1 MRLRLG
7 KLERRLLEEVIFKRL
22 GERRRDVIVKPMFGE
37 DGSVIKTWSGDLVVA
52 AMDPITGSGS
62 MLGWLAV
69 NVNANDVAVMGGEP
83 RWFSATLL
91 IPENAGVEDIE
102 RVASEIHSAA
112 KELGV
117 AVITGHSEIT
127 PGIMNLII
135 VGHMLGK
142 LVSKRPIRSSDARAG
157 DLIVMAKTAGIEGTA
172 ILSTDFAEILKNRV
186 PMKVLER
193 ARRFYRRISV
203 VEDALKLARRNICRS
218 MHDPTEGGVLGGVYE
233 VAEASKLSFI
243 LYEDRV
249 PVASETKIIC
259 DALNCDPLRL
269 IASGALIASIPEEN
283 LNQAKK
289 IIPGLRIVGRFRH
302 RKLGNILVR
311 SDGSE
316 ERIKD
321 GVRDELWRLIEEFKL
336 R

>member
-37 DGSVIKTWSGDLVVA
+37 DGSVVKTWSGDLVVA

-91 IPENAGVEDIE
+91 IPENAGVEEIE
-102 RVASEIHSAA
+102 RIASEIHSAA

-127 PGIMNLII
+127 PGIMNPII

-172 ILSTDFAEILKNRV
+172 ILSTDFAEILRDKV
-186 PMKVLER
+186 PEKILER

-243 LYEDRV
+243 IYEDRI

-259 DALNCDPLRL
+259 DALDCDPLRL
-269 IASGALIASIPEEN
+269 IASGALIASISEED
-283 LNQAKK
+283 LKRAKRV
-289 IIPGLRIVGRFRH
+289 IPSLRVIGRFR
-302 RKLGNILVR
+302 RRRMGNILVR

-316 ERIKD
+316 ERVRD
-321 GVRDELWRLIEEFKL
+321 EVRDELWRLIEEFKL
-336 R
+336 G

>member
-7 KLERRLLEEVIFKRL
+7 KLERRLLEEIIFKRL
-22 GERRRDVIVKPMFGE
+22 GKRRRDILVGPSFGE
-37 DGSVIKTWSGDLVVA
+37 DGSVVKTWSGDMVVA

-91 IPENAGVEDIE
+91 IPEDAEIAE
-102 RVASEIHSAA
+102 IKEIASEIHSAA
-112 KELGV
+112 KRLGV
-117 AVITGHSEIT
+117 GVITGHSEIT
-127 PGIMNLII
+127 PGITNPII

-142 LVSKRPIRSSDARAG
+142 LVSRKPIRSSDARAG

-172 ILSTDFAEILKNRV
+172 ILSTDFAEILRDRV
-186 PMKVLER
+186 PARVLER
-193 ARRFYRRISV
+193 GRRFYRRISV
-203 VEDALKLARRNICRS
+203 VEHALKLAKRGACRS

-249 PVASETKIIC
+249 PVAAETKIIC

-269 IASGALIASIPEEN
+269 IASGALIASIPEED
-283 LNQAKK
+283 LRSVRR
-289 IIPGLRIVGRFRH
+289 IIPGLRVIGRFR
-302 RKLGNILVR
+302 RRRMGNVLVR
-311 SDGSE
+311 RDGSE
-316 ERIKD
+316 ERIRG
-321 GVRDELWRLIEEFKL
+321 GVRDELWRLIEELKSG
-336 R
+336 

>member
-7 KLERRLLEEVIFKRL
+7 KLERKLLEEMIFKRL
-22 GERRRDVIVKPMFGE
+22 GKKRRDVIVGPRFGE

-91 IPENAGVEDIE
+91 IPENAGVEEIE
-102 RVASEIHSAA
+102 RVTSEIHSAA

-117 AVITGHSEIT
+117 AVITGHTEIT
-127 PGIMNLII
+127 PGITNLII
-135 VGHMLGK
+135 IGHMLGK
-142 LVSKRPIRSSDARAG
+142 LVSRRPIRSSDARAG

-172 ILSTDFAEILKNRV
+172 ILSTDFAEILKDRV

-259 DALNCDPLRL
+259 DALNCDPLKL

-283 LNQAKK
+283 LKQAKK
-289 IIPGLRIVGRFRH
+289 IIPGLKIVGRFRH

-316 ERIKD
+316 ERIRD

>member
-7 KLERRLLEEVIFKRL
+7 KLERRLLEEIIFKRL
-22 GERRRDVIVKPMFGE
+22 GKKRRDVIVKPMFGE

-83 RWFSATLL
+83 RWFSTTLL
-91 IPENAGVEDIE
+91 IPENAGVEEIE
-102 RVASEIHSAA
+102 RIASEIHSAA

-127 PGIMNLII
+127 PGIMNPII

-142 LVSKRPIRSSDARAG
+142 LVSKKPIRSSDARAG

-172 ILSTDFAEILKNRV
+172 ILSTDFAEILRDKV
-186 PMKVLER
+186 PEKVLER

-283 LNQAKK
+283 LKHAKR
-289 IIPGLRIVGRFRH
+289 IIPGLKIVGRFRH

>member
-7 KLERRLLEEVIFKRL
+7 KLERKLLEEMIFKRL
-22 GERRRDVIVKPMFGE
+22 GKKRRDVIVGPRFGE

-157 DLIVMAKTAGIEGTA
+157 DLIVMSKTAGIEGTA
-172 ILSTDFAEILKNRV
+172 ILSTDFAEILKNKV
-186 PMKVLER
+186 PEKVLER

>member
-1 MRLRLG
+1 MRLKLG
-7 KLERRLLEEVIFKRL
+7 KLERKLLEEIIFKKL
-22 GERRRDVIVKPMFGE
+22 GEKRRDVIVKPRFGE
-37 DGSVIKTWSGDLVVA
+37 DASVIKTWSGDMVVA

-83 RWFSATLL
+83 RWFSTTLL
-91 IPENAGVEDIE
+91 LPENAEVEEIK
-102 RVASEIHSAA
+102 RITSEIHLAA
-112 KELGV
+112 KKLGV

-127 PGIMNLII
+127 PGIMNPII

-142 LVSKRPIRSSDARAG
+142 LVSKKPIRSSDARAG
-157 DLIVMAKTAGIEGTA
+157 DLIIMVKTAGIEGTA
-172 ILSTDFAEILKNRV
+172 ILSTDFAEILKDKV
-186 PMKVLER
+186 PEKILER
-193 ARRFYRRISV
+193 AKRFYRRISV
-203 VEDALKLARRNICRS
+203 VEDALKLAKRNICRS

-243 LYEDRV
+243 LYENKI
-249 PVASETKIIC
+249 PIATETKIIC
-259 DALNCDPLRL
+259 NALNCDPLRL

-283 LNQAKK
+283 LKKAKR
-289 IIPGLRIVGRFRH
+289 IIPNLRVIGRFRH
-302 RKLGNILVR
+302 RRMGNVLVR

-316 ERIKD
+316 EKIKD
-321 GVRDELWRLIEEFKL
+321 EIMDELWRLIEEFKL

>member
-7 KLERRLLEEVIFKRL
+7 KLERELLEEVIFKRL
-22 GERRRDVIVKPMFGE
+22 GKKRRDVIVGPRFGE

-83 RWFSATLL
+83 RWFSAALL
-91 IPENAGVEDIE
+91 IPENAGVEEIE

-127 PGIMNLII
+127 LGITNLII
-135 VGHMLGK
+135 VGHMLGR

-172 ILSTDFAEILKNRV
+172 ILSTDFAEILKSKV

-259 DALNCDPLRL
+259 DALNCDPLKL

-283 LNQAKK
+283 LKQAKK
-289 IIPGLRIVGRFRH
+289 IIPGLKIVGRFRH

-316 ERIKD
+316 ERIRD

>member
-1 MRLRLG
+1 
-7 KLERRLLEEVIFKRL
+7 
-22 GERRRDVIVKPMFGE
+22 
-37 DGSVIKTWSGDLVVA
+37 
-52 AMDPITGSGS
+52 MDPITGSGS

-91 IPENAGVEDIE
+91 IPENAGVEEIE
-102 RVASEIHSAA
+102 RVTSEIHSAA

-135 VGHMLGK
+135 IGHMLGK

-172 ILSTDFAEILKNRV
+172 ILSTDFAEILKDKV
-186 PMKVLER
+186 PMKILER

-269 IASGALIASIPEEN
+269 IASGALIASIPEED
-283 LNQAKK
+283 LKRVK
-289 IIPGLRIVGRFRH
+289 RIIPSLKVIGKFR
-302 RKLGNILVR
+302 RRRMGNILVR

-316 ERIKD
+316 ERIRD

>member
-1 MRLRLG
+1 MRLKLG
-7 KLERRLLEEVIFKRL
+7 KLERKLLEEIIFKKL
-22 GERRRDVIVKPMFGE
+22 GEKRRDVIVKPRFGE
-37 DGSVIKTWSGDLVVA
+37 DASVIKTWSGDMVVA

-83 RWFSATLL
+83 RWFSTTLL
-91 IPENAGVEDIE
+91 LPENAEVEEIK
-102 RVASEIHSAA
+102 RITSEIHLAA
-112 KELGV
+112 KKLGV

-127 PGIMNLII
+127 PGIMNPII

-142 LVSKRPIRSSDARAG
+142 LVSKKPIRSSDAKAG
-157 DLIVMAKTAGIEGTA
+157 DLIIMVKTAGIEGTA
-172 ILSTDFAEILKNRV
+172 ILSTDFAEILKD
-186 PMKVLER
+186 KVSEKILER
-193 ARRFYRRISV
+193 AKRFYRRISV
-203 VEDALKLARRNICRS
+203 VEDALKLAKRNICRS

-243 LYEDRV
+243 LYENKI
-249 PVASETKIIC
+249 PIAAETRIIC
-259 DALNCDPLRL
+259 NALNCDPLRL

-283 LNQAKK
+283 LKKAKR
-289 IIPGLRIVGRFRH
+289 IIPNLRVIGRFRH
-302 RKLGNILVR
+302 RRMGNVLVR

-316 ERIKD
+316 EKIKD
-321 GVRDELWRLIEEFKL
+321 EIRDELWRLIEEFKL